1 MEHVLVLE
9 MFQNRALERDRPY
22 QRKKNWC
29 LKCFNV
35 DQTLKL
41 ISTNKPCFDAKSFY
55 DEGVSLGRTGRE
67 GIYLR

>member
-1 MEHVLVLE
+1 
-9 MFQNRALERDRPY
+9 MFQDRALERDRPY
-22 QRKKNWC
+22 QRKK
-29 LKCFNV
+29 LVLEMFNV